1 MTGIDSH
8 SESSKKRSPSA
19 KRKHKAKLYSF
30 NRALRN
36 NNLLNEELRH
46 SHKSLQRNRDR
57 KNQLTDHVKN
67 VMSLSTKHV
76 SSTSSWMSNHLNRCL
91 LVLERGRHMQVVKPY
106 FHAPGKPLTPYHTK
120 KERQR
125 LAEEAAAAKV
135 RQGNRGNGIFLQFRE
150 PRRFS
155 ARRDNCH
162 VIDLNK
168 QLNVRSDS

>member
-30 NRALRN
+30 N
-36 NNLLNEELRH
+36 
-46 SHKSLQRNRDR
+46 
-57 KNQLTDHVKN
+57 N
-67 VMSLSTKHV
+67 VVSLSTKHV

-168 QLNVRSDS
+168 QLDVRSDS